1 MRRSMLGFCRPLALA
16 LSCAVPCASA
26 EERVALAPERAPPR
40 SASRVLASL
49 RDGAREPRELHIET
63 APPGAQLELAYLRA
77 GAPLAHARGAAP
89 LVATLPSPALTGED
103 DRIRVRAE
111 LAGYAPHELALD
123 ARELSGRV
131 RVELAPL
138 PRRLLAGSLL
148 ELGEHSR
155 LELISDRAL
164 AARLVRTQ
172 SGWRIVLADVA
183 ASDDVRARLEALR
196 GEAVA
201 SVRVRVVGTDWIV
214 ELTQASGERRSPRMT
229 RKEETVRSAS
239 HLALEWLPEGGE
251 ERALARARDALAGL
265 DADDLGSC
273 GAAFEDGV
281 AASLG
286 RETLARSLAPS
297 GAFTDAYVALALDAL
312 AAASPRAEL
321 VLRDGSRVVPSSQL
335 ARAGVAA
342 RAAEVRNLL
351 VAVRALTESLAPR
364 GDSQRALHAWLAP
377 ERTPEDFAASY
388 ERAADAEARCRGR
401 N

>member
-1 MRRSMLGFCRPLALA
+1 MRRSRLGFCTPLALA

-26 EERVALAPERAPPR
+26 EERVALSPQRAPPWR
-40 SASRVLASL
+40 ASRVLASL
-49 RDGAREPRELHIET
+49 RDGAREPRELRIET

-77 GAPLAHARGAAP
+77 GAQLAHARGAAP
-89 LVATLPSPALTGED
+89 LVATLPSHALTAEG
-103 DRIRVRAE
+103 DRILVRAE

-138 PRRLLAGSLL
+138 PPRLLAGSLL

-164 AARLVRTQ
+164 DARLVRTE
-172 SGWRIVLADVA
+172 SGWRLVLADVA
-183 ASDDVRARLEALR
+183 ASDDLGARLEALR

-201 SVRVRVVGTDWIV
+201 RVRVRVVGTDWIV
-214 ELTQASGERRSPRMT
+214 ELTQASGERRSPRLT
-229 RKEETVRSAS
+229 RRDETVRSAS

-251 ERALARARDALAGL
+251 ERALARARDALARL
-265 DADDLGSC
+265 DAGDLGGC
-273 GAAFEDGV
+273 GAAFEDAL

-297 GAFTDAYVALALDAL
+297 GAFTDAYVALALEAL

-321 VLRDGSRVVPSSQL
+321 ALRDGSRVASSSLL
-335 ARAGVAA
+335 ARASVAA
-342 RAAEVRNLL
+342 RASEVRNLL
-351 VAVRALTESLAPR
+351 VAIRALAESLAPP
-364 GDSQRALHAWLAP
+364 GDAQHTLHAWLAP
-377 ERTPEDFAASY
+377 ERTPEDFTASY
-388 ERAADAEARCRGR
+388 ARAADAEAGCRAP